1 MPVRGGYPM
10 NFGRLGQNRLPIL
23 IELLNFAMRPSA
35 APVFALSSCLPYYA
49 VCTAYFRKAQGVL
62 STCPLFGKVHLAVVE
77 SSWRVVRN
85 IGGILTRLRCHRTLR

>member
-23 IELLNFAMRPSA
+23 IELLNFAMRRARFRS
-35 APVFALSSCLPYYA
+35 SSCLPYYA

-62 STCPLFGKVHLAVVE
+62 STCPLFGEGSLGGCRKQLA
-77 SSWRVVRN
+77 S
-85 IGGILTRLRCHRTLR
+85 GAQHRRYPH